1 MNFDERF
8 LIDRIHGG
16 GSGAGQITPQSGVR
30 KGSDP
35 ETSQFRALLERLES
49 LARPQETVT
58 RPGAGA
64 KGADQAAAGLGDA
77 AGAGGASLD
86 AADAGGSD
94 DGLDSLQRDLRR
106 ADDEFVAA
114 MELRRQLEQAY
125 RRFAP

>member
-1 MNFDERF
+1 LNFDERF

-30 KGSDP
+30 AGADP

-49 LARPQETVT
+49 LARPQETGT
-58 RPGAGA
+58 GPGAGA
-64 KGADQAAAGLGDA
+64 KGADAVASLGDT
-77 AGAGGASLD
+77 AGPDGASLG
-86 AADAGGSD
+86 AADSGGSD